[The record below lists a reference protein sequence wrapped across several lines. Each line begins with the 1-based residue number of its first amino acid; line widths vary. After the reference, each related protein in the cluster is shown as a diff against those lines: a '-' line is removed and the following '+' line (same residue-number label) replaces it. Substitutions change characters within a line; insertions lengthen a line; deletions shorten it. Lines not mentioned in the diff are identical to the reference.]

1 MNLTDYVKEV
11 SRQDFGIEFQHTA
24 SWNSRLQTTGGR
36 FFPEDGHLDFN
47 PKFCK
52 KGDAGTFRKIV
63 RHELCHYHLYYAGKG
78 YRHGDKDFKDLLL
91 QVNGVRYAPSIQ
103 NNTLYHYY
111 QCESCGQV
119 YQRKRRMNTKKYA
132 CGNCH
137 GKLRHQNQS

>member
-103 NNTLYHYY
+103 SNTSYHYY